1 MANNDEE
8 QNKIEQAKQT
18 VEQVKEASKLAAN
31 AASGNVLGAA
41 KSAIKLLKDK
51 NFKKKLKRKLIMIAL
66 QAMIP
71 IIIAAFLLGAINAIK
86 DEMIDLLANAGT
98 SVGGFLSRA
107 WQWFTNDYWIK
118 LDEGTEYFIDADT
131 GETLGTKDTITDAD
145 LLNEKGETRNTATKV
160 ETIVDQYVRDLGNQ
174 GVSLQSLRLLGDAD
188 YSDTDKLLENEENKV
203 LVEKYIAEF
212 IRADVIT
219 QQPHRRRGEGEL
231 VNQNNQNWIDGGI
244 YIYRT
249 KKEPTIDEDKLIN
262 GEYHEDDIEVE
273 DQDYIQMTYM
283 KYDEFQETLQKV
295 NQNNIYNYNEE
306 RSLIKTLREHFTIDS
321 NTGELVIAK
330 IKSTITKE
338 SEVRIDENT
347 SLLGKWFD
355 KISEWW
361 QSATSTKE
369 VYEITEE
376 RLDYKQLIS
385 KYTMPYE
392 FLIQLCEI
400 TQNPEFVYHVALL
413 ARNTKIVLVVQ
424 DNITIERE
432 TNEKEQDIKRYE
444 NSTSNSR
451 VDASITDEYTKQIRK
466 VTITTT
472 QTPVLK
478 VKSADTWSFYEEFKY
493 TKNVNATKTEEGPRT
508 TLWSIPNVLS
518 HEESSKQVTGYRGD
532 GSTYLIDYPGYWW
545 DEFVTQE
552 RTATQTVT
560 SETTYNEPI
569 CENPIEKSKQ
579 FLGLLRNDTGTC
591 PYDNCFEEKKN
602 PTKGDPIALY
612 CAQEAIFERNGTNV
626 QYRIPNMTRT
636 ESPLNRLTSGIEMLY
651 AVLQSNSSGYEEK
664 DLMLSTEQI
673 GESFDIQNQYIA
685 DGDYESAYIVKMQGL
700 VEHLR
705 YLMTFPE
712 NENYT
717 PIELPENGNDDESG
731 LQIDDIIVKTDEP
744 GAAPEVTEEELRC
757 IIDKAYS
764 SDKIKNNALSL
775 VETVIKGQEDYH
787 VNPIFMLAIAKI
799 ETSMGTAD
807 STYVKEKNNWT
818 NYALSATYNNP
829 IDNMQTT
836 INAIAN
842 GRNYFTQGKYT
853 IKEIGY
859 TYCPN
864 EPDHPHQGDDW
875 VTNVTKEVRYL
886 YSKIGGNAGGE
897 FIDIYYTTY
906 TSTKSGR
913 TYRIYRQNDYP
924 NVTYGTDP
932 PGTIASKGCGLTS
945 DATVLSGYGCNLN
958 PPQLLNGRNIIS
970 MDGELRNHGLS
981 VTRSNGASEIIIKN
995 ALNLGKPIIVHV
1007 KPPSSYTK
1015 NEHWMPLLDVRENN
1029 GETEVYVA
1037 NPNRNTKDGWDK
1049 LSNVLIGCVEYI
1061 IINSI

>member
-66 QAMIP
+66 QAMVP

-188 YSDTDKLLENEENKV
+188 YSDTDKLLENEENKA

-231 VNQNNQNWIDGGI
+231 VNQNNQNWVDGGI

-249 KKEPTIDEDKLIN
+249 KKEPTIDEDQLIN

-579 FLGLLRNDTGTC
+579 FLGLLRNNTGTC
-591 PYDNCFEEKKN
+591 PYNNCFEENKN

-612 CAQEAIFERNGTNV
+612 CAQEAVFERNGTNV
-626 QYRIPNMTRT
+626 QYRIPNMTRM

-717 PIELPENGNDDESG
+717 PVYIHTSDDDEDNYD
-731 LQIDDIIVKTDEP
+731 IRVEYDDITDEELNILYKVCEAEA
-744 GAAPEVTEEELRC
+744 GGSTEPEIGHVASVVLNRVKCSKWPNTIREVVFQPAQFSC
-757 IIDKAYS
+757 ITDGHYDKAVP
-764 SDKIKNNALSL
+764 SDKTKRAVDSVLANGDTTGGAVYYRTEKSAKKAGMPTSKNETHPTYIFLFKDPNTHIFYTDKLSL
-775 VETVIKGQEDYH
+775 QELIGSTGGSVPATGKLKDIFPDGVPTTQNEIRKYLITIE
-787 VNPIFMLAIAKI
+787 VPI
-799 ETSMGTAD
+799 T
-807 STYVKEKNNWT
+807 
-818 NYALSATYNNP
+818 
-829 IDNMQTT
+829 
-836 INAIAN
+836 
-842 GRNYFTQGKYT
+842 
-853 IKEIGY
+853 
-859 TYCPN
+859 
-864 EPDHPHQGDDW
+864 
-875 VTNVTKEVRYL
+875 
-886 YSKIGGNAGGE
+886 
-897 FIDIYYTTY
+897 
-906 TSTKSGR
+906 TKSGAKTTTKVTVHKAIAEDLKQVLQKAQDAGFKVYEVQGFSWR
-913 TYRIYRQNDYP
+913 NISGKSTISQHALGLAVDINVNENYCVYP
-924 NVTYGTDP
+924 NGKVDAGSFWDPAKSEYSIPKNGTLVNAFKSI
-932 PGTIASKGCGLTS
+932 GWGWGGNWSSKK
-945 DATVLSGYGCNLN
+945 DY
-958 PPQLLNGRNIIS
+958 
-970 MDGELRNHGLS
+970 MHF
-981 VTRSNGASEIIIKN
+981 
-995 ALNLGKPIIVHV
+995 
-1007 KPPSSYTK
+1007 SYT
-1015 NEHWMPLLDVRENN
+1015 
-1029 GETEVYVA
+1029 G
-1037 NPNRNTKDGWDK
+1037 G
-1049 LSNVLIGCVEYI
+1049 
-1061 IINSI
+1061 